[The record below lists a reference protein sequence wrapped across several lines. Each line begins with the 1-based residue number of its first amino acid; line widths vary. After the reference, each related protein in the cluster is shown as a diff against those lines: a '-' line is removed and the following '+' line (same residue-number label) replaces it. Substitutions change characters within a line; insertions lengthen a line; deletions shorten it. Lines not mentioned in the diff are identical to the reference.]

1 MQNEEDLQEVVVVHT
16 NENEPN
22 DIVSEVNLWQ
32 GLPTFATHALFIEQ
46 VSMHV
51 TISKVLQIPL
61 DKTNFGFFRIG
72 IKVGNTEFSNNNHLN
87 GAGVPHPWFRGCT
100 GKKGCCG
107 SKADPDVPADT

>member
-100 GKKGCCG
+100 GTP
-107 SKADPDVPADT
+107 SFQNIVT